1 MDTNA
6 LKDLYEVVQ
15 QRKDNPMEGSYTC
28 YLFNQGLDKILKK
41 CGEECSET
49 IIAAKNMDNEE
60 LKCEI
65 SDLLYHLMV
74 LCVQQGL
81 PLEKIEE
88 ECFERS
94 KKIGNLK
101 KMKVVDR
108 NT

>member
-1 MDTNA
+1 
-6 LKDLYEVVQ
+6 
-15 QRKDNPMEGSYTC
+15 
-28 YLFNQGLDKILKK
+28 
-41 CGEECSET
+41 
-49 IIAAKNMDNEE
+49 MDNEE

-65 SDLLYHLMV
+65 SDLLYHVMV

-88 ECFERS
+88 ECSERA